1 MERTHTD
8 ILKGLVSAGKRWRYG
23 EKADNLV
30 TRRIVWE
37 LKHIIDAG
45 FVDYYVMAFW
55 IFKYSKQDIN
65 YWARGAMPSSIVC
78 YCLGLTE
85 VDPIKYGLHS
95 ARFVNEEP
103 PKFQFDIE
111 ASRFNEFMKKAEDM
125 LQANEEDFDI
135 PAIREC
141 LFKDVKPYEYL
152 NKKQERPLP
161 TGLEDEFARYALYRP
176 DTLDLFDAYIQ
187 NPKSDILIYQEQMLD
202 ILKEVFHVGGIKA
215 NQIRLNI
222 QRGETEQIEAYKQEL
237 FASSNLPDEE
247 KEKAW
252 KRLTSNPR
260 AFLKAHAVSQV
271 LEKYIYEKNIKTN
284 IIMEI
289 RIKNKEG
296 EFLPTGFTQL
306 DELIQGWRTSEL
318 IVIAGR
324 PGMGKTTFTLSM
336 IRRMAFDQ
344 KIPCALFSMEMNSA
358 QVIQRLG
365 INTNNTSLFINDSP
379 LLTVLEL
386 QSKARKLVA
395 EDGVRVIFIDYLQLF
410 GMPLNVK
417 GLFETIAEERS
428 YILCR
433 LKLLSLELNVPIIVL
448 SQLNCPVDEKRIRPD
463 LADFRDLQSAIEL
476 CADKVC
482 FIHRPEYYHLQGGA
496 EFIIHDIRK
505 KKPLT
510 LTFQF
515 ENIYD
520 SNN

>member
-1 MERTHTD
+1 MERTHKD

-23 EKADNLV
+23 EKPDNLV

-37 LKHIIDAG
+37 LMHIIDAG
-45 FVDYYVMAFW
+45 FVDYYLMAFW
-55 IFKYSKQDIN
+55 IFKYSKQGIN
-65 YWARGAMPSSIVC
+65 YWARGAVPSSIVC

-111 ASRFNEFMKKAEDM
+111 ALRFDEFMKRAEEV
-125 LQANEEDFDI
+125 LQANAKDFDI

-141 LFKDVKPYEYL
+141 LFKDVKPYKFL
-152 NKKQERPLP
+152 NKKQERLLP
-161 TGLEDEFARYALYRP
+161 DDLENEFARYALYRP
-176 DTLDLFDAYIQ
+176 DTLDLFDAFIR
-187 NPKSDILIYQEQMLD
+187 NPKSNILIYQEQMLE
-202 ILKEVFHVGGIKA
+202 ILKEVFHLGGIKA
-215 NQIRLNI
+215 NLIRISI
-222 QRGETEQIEAYKQEL
+222 QRGETEQVEFYRQEL
-237 FASSNLPDEE
+237 FASSDLPEEE

-271 LEKYIYEKNIKTN
+271 LERYNYEILKNN

>member
-1 MERTHTD
+1 MERTHKD

-23 EKADNLV
+23 EKPDNLV

-55 IFKYSKQDIN
+55 VFKFSKQDIN

-85 VDPIKYGLHS
+85 TDPIKYGLHS

-111 ASRFNEFMKKAEDM
+111 ALRYDEFMKRAEDM
-125 LQANEEDFDI
+125 LQANAEDFDI

-141 LFKDVKPYEYL
+141 LFKDVKPYKYL
-152 NKKQERPLP
+152 DKKQERPLP
-161 TGLEDEFARYALYRP
+161 ADLEDEFARYALYRP
-176 DTLDLFDAYIQ
+176 DTLDLFDAYIR
-187 NPKSDILIYQEQMLD
+187 NPKSDILIYQEQMFD

-215 NQIRLNI
+215 NQIRISI
-222 QRGETEQIEAYKQEL
+222 QRGETEQIEAYKQEV
-237 FASSNLPDEE
+237 FEASDLSTEE

-252 KRLTSNPR
+252 QRLTSNPK

-520 SNN
+520 NNK

>member
-1 MERTHTD
+1 MERTHKD

-23 EKADNLV
+23 EKPDNLV

-37 LKHIIDAG
+37 LMHIIEAC
-45 FVDYYVMAFW
+45 FVDYYLMAFW
-55 IFKYSKQDIN
+55 VFKYSKQGIN
-65 YWARGAMPSSIVC
+65 YWARGAVPSSIVC

-111 ASRFNEFMKKAEDM
+111 ALRYDEFMKRAEDM
-125 LQANEEDFDI
+125 LKANAEDFDI

-141 LFKDVKPYEYL
+141 LFKDVKPYKYL
-152 NKKQERPLP
+152 DKKQERPLP
-161 TGLEDEFARYALYRP
+161 ADLEDEFARYALYRP
-176 DTLDLFDAYIQ
+176 DTLDLFDAYIR
-187 NPKSDILIYQEQMLD
+187 NPKSDILIYQEQMFD

-215 NQIRLNI
+215 NQIRISI
-222 QRGETEQIEAYKQEL
+222 QRGETEQIEAYKQEV
-237 FASSNLPDEE
+237 FEASDLSTEE

-252 KRLTSNPR
+252 QRLTSNPK

-296 EFLPTGFTQL
+296 EYLPTGFTQL

-318 IVIAGR
+318 IVSAGR
-324 PGMGKTTFTLSM
+324 PGMGKTTLALSM
-336 IRRMAFDQ
+336 IRRMVLDH
-344 KIPCALFSMEMNSA
+344 KIPCALFSMGETEA
-358 QVIQRLG
+358 QVVQCLG
-365 INTNNTSLFINDSP
+365 FNTKNTPLFINDSP

-386 QSKARKLVA
+386 QSKARKLVD
-395 EDGVRVIFIDYLQLF
+395 EESVKVIFIDYLQLF
-410 GMPLNVK
+410 GMPVNVK

>member
-1 MERTHTD
+1 
-8 ILKGLVSAGKRWRYG
+8 
-23 EKADNLV
+23 
-30 TRRIVWE
+30 
-37 LKHIIDAG
+37 
-45 FVDYYVMAFW
+45 
-55 IFKYSKQDIN
+55 
-65 YWARGAMPSSIVC
+65 
-78 YCLGLTE
+78 
-85 VDPIKYGLHS
+85 
-95 ARFVNEEP
+95 
-103 PKFQFDIE
+103 
-111 ASRFNEFMKKAEDM
+111 
-125 LQANEEDFDI
+125 
-135 PAIREC
+135 
-141 LFKDVKPYEYL
+141 
-152 NKKQERPLP
+152 
-161 TGLEDEFARYALYRP
+161 
-176 DTLDLFDAYIQ
+176 
-187 NPKSDILIYQEQMLD
+187 
-202 ILKEVFHVGGIKA
+202 
-215 NQIRLNI
+215 
-222 QRGETEQIEAYKQEL
+222 
-237 FASSNLPDEE
+237 
-247 KEKAW
+247 
-252 KRLTSNPR
+252 
-260 AFLKAHAVSQV
+260 
-271 LEKYIYEKNIKTN
+271 
-284 IIMEI
+284 
-289 RIKNKEG
+289 
-296 EFLPTGFTQL
+296 
-306 DELIQGWRTSEL
+306 
-318 IVIAGR
+318 
-324 PGMGKTTFTLSM
+324 
-336 IRRMAFDQ
+336 
-344 KIPCALFSMEMNSA
+344 MEMNSA